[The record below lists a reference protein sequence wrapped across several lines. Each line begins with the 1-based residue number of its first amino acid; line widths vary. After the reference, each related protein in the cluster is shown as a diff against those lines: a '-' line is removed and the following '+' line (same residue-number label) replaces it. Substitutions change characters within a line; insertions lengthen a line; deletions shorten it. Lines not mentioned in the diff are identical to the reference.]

1 MKKES
6 VLLVTILLLLSPYV
20 ASKGT
25 SFKSDHN
32 PGHKAELRILTMNVL
47 NSKMHEGW
55 NDTGW
60 NGAGCSRGEQ
70 VVKVMI
76 KTKADIICV

>member
-1 MKKES
+1 
-6 VLLVTILLLLSPYV
+6 
-20 ASKGT
+20 
-25 SFKSDHN
+25 
-32 PGHKAELRILTMNVL
+32 MNVL